1 MDFNGANNTLHT
13 VTRTLLCLAIL
24 SVSVVAKY
32 VQTATWTPVCQFSQ
46 IFIYNHMPRI
56 MQCAINA
63 LKVYAPQHR
72 QQIIHVLYF
81 GRRWYQE
88 NEDDFSIKDLIS
100 NTLLQITNLQGNK
113 RTCQLTVFLCF
124 LVNVYLCCLKAWLKI
139 KIKIEIR
146 LHFIDIYDDNC
157 THFDTYHI

>member
-1 MDFNGANNTLHT
+1 
-13 VTRTLLCLAIL
+13 
-24 SVSVVAKY
+24 
-32 VQTATWTPVCQFSQ
+32 
-46 IFIYNHMPRI
+46 

-81 GRRWYQE
+81 GRRLYQE